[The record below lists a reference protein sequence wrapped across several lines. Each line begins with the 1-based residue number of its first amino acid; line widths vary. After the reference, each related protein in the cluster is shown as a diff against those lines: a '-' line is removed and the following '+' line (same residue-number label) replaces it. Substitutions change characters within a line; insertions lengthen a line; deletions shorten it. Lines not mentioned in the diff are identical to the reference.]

1 MKSQDNLP
9 SSNSTST
16 LRKSIINNI
25 HQPKELES
33 LYRNSKDAFTQ
44 SFNEVYP
51 QISHEPLAQ
60 AWQERLHY
68 KQEGSSWFSRSELL
82 FLLIAAFVTA
92 LAAKIPQFTSIRDE
106 FFYPR
111 NLGLLGFG
119 GILTYFNWKQASGT
133 KQRLLTLL
141 AFALPAVYMNSL
153 PNKNT
158 DTILL
163 ACIHL
168 PMVLWSVLGW
178 NFSGGSWKNKS
189 ARAEFLQYNGDL
201 IVICALLGLSG
212 ILFSG
217 ITVAL
222 FGLLGMKIE
231 EFYFENIGVL
241 GASGIPILGTILVRN
256 NTSLVNRISPLI
268 ARIFTPLVFIALLA
282 FLVALFLNGS
292 KIYQDRN
299 FLLNFNVLLIAVM
312 AIILFSASEASKNN
326 ASQSVIYLLF
336 ALSVLTVILNTI
348 ALSAIIF
355 RISEFGFTPNR
366 IAVIG
371 GNLLIFSNLSLVCK
385 NLYLTIKGKKD
396 LPAVIDGIASFLP
409 VYGAWAAFIVLVFPL
424 LWGFK

>member
-1 MKSQDNLP
+1 MKSQEDRTANTI
-9 SSNSTST
+9 SS
-16 LRKSIINNI
+16 LGESIIHNI

-33 LYRNSKDAFTQ
+33 LYRSRKEAFTQ
-44 SFNEVYP
+44 SFDEVYP
-51 QISHEPLAQ
+51 TISHEPLAQ
-60 AWQERLHY
+60 AWQERLHF
-68 KQEGSSWFSRSELL
+68 KQEGSNWFSRSELI
-82 FLLIAAFVTA
+82 FLLIAAVVTA
-92 LAAKIPQFTSIRDE
+92 LLAKIPQFTSIKDE

-119 GILTYFNWKQASGT
+119 GILTYFNWKQASST
-133 KQRLLTLL
+133 KQRLVTLL
-141 AFALPAVYMNSL
+141 ALVLPAIYMNALPY
-153 PNKNT
+153 KNT

-168 PMVLWSVLGW
+168 PMVLWAVLGW
-178 NFSGGSWKNKS
+178 NFSGGSWKNKA

-201 IVICALLGLSG
+201 IVICALLGISG
-212 ILFSG
+212 MLFSG

-222 FGLLGMKIE
+222 FGLLGLKIE
-231 EFYFENIGVL
+231 NFYFENIGVL

-256 NTSLVNRISPLI
+256 NASLVNRISPLI
-268 ARIFTPLVFIALLA
+268 ARIFTPLVFIALLT
-282 FLVALFLNGS
+282 FLVALFINTS

-312 AIILFSASEASKNN
+312 AIILFSASEASKSN
-326 ASQSVIYLLF
+326 ASQSVIYMLF
-336 ALSVLTVILNTI
+336 GLSVLTVILNSI

-385 NLYLTIKGKKD
+385 NLFLTIKGKKD
-396 LPAVIDGIASFLP
+396 LPAVVDGIAAFLP
-409 VYGAWAAFIVLVFPL
+409 VYGAWAAFIVLIFPL